1 MARARARGGAARAV
15 GKAAGATV
23 GPSGRPAPPGAQKV
37 PGVGAVLAS
46 PDAKAGGEP
55 DLAAPSRRAVLGAS
69 AGLLGLAADW
79 GWRPGPAAAKGGPEV
94 YFDMA
99 VNGEPVGR
107 VTVALFE
114 DVAPAASGLVADLAS
129 SNFPAKYTRS
139 QIVEVNPDGYVRCEG
154 VRPTQLDLYRDDAA
168 RGEIISSILGE
179 FEAQRLS
186 HGADRP
192 SFSLVVRNAEAAVEK
207 TKLKALNGKLTA
219 VTEVSNNVQPNCTGF
234 ALTSGPVSAL
244 DATNLVVGEIVGGLD
259 VVRKLEAVPAN
270 FSSKDNGF
278 LKAGLAIGD
287 GRATFAKTRIGRPL
301 ARVQVLKSGLV
312 AAPKPAEETAELAS
326 AEAASPLEG
335 TFTDPFHPGCTRTV
349 TLDGLGGAVVTGED
363 GAEQPACLDGRVS
376 CPPWMP
382 RLPRRPW
389 PTDAD
394 EQARRAWK
402 LEGTVAEDGRAVEVD
417 FGPKTNGAVGRLRGV
432 FNGRDGIDWPDGN
445 TWTRVKVDAPSSQ

>member
-1 MARARARGGAARAV
+1 MSRV
-15 GKAAGATV
+15 
-23 GPSGRPAPPGAQKV
+23 SGL
-37 PGVGAVLAS
+37 LAS

-219 VTEVSNNVQPNCTGF
+219 VTEVSNNVQPPT
-234 ALTSGPVSAL
+234 
-244 DATNLVVGEIVGGLD
+244 
-259 VVRKLEAVPAN
+259 
-270 FSSKDNGF
+270 
-278 LKAGLAIGD
+278 
-287 GRATFAKTRIGRPL
+287 
-301 ARVQVLKSGLV
+301 
-312 AAPKPAEETAELAS
+312 
-326 AEAASPLEG
+326 
-335 TFTDPFHPGCTRTV
+335 
-349 TLDGLGGAVVTGED
+349 
-363 GAEQPACLDGRVS
+363 
-376 CPPWMP
+376 
-382 RLPRRPW
+382 LPRRGW
-389 PTDAD
+389 
-394 EQARRAWK
+394 
-402 LEGTVAEDGRAVEVD
+402 VASSSSCG
-417 FGPKTNGAVGRLRGV
+417 
-432 FNGRDGIDWPDGN
+432 
-445 TWTRVKVDAPSSQ
+445 APSLPPSARGESAGGLGAERLTAISAWLVVSPAAAASAPKNRCPLKKSHKEKGG

>member
-1 MARARARGGAARAV
+1 M
-15 GKAAGATV
+15 GKAAGAAA

-37 PGVGAVLAS
+37 PGVGAVPAS
-46 PDAKAGGEP
+46 PAAKAGGQP
-55 DLAAPSRRAVLGAS
+55 DPAAPSRRAVLGAS
-69 AGLLGLAADW
+69 AGLLGLAAEDW
-79 GWRPGPAAAKGGPEV
+79 GWRPGPAAAAAAKGGPEV

-179 FEAQRLS
+179 FEAPRRLS
-186 HGADRP
+186 HAADRP

-244 DATNLVVGEIVGGLD
+244 DATNLVVGEIV
-259 VVRKLEAVPAN
+259 
-270 FSSKDNGF
+270 
-278 LKAGLAIGD
+278 D
-287 GRATFAKTRIGRPL
+287 G
-301 ARVQVLKSGLV
+301 
-312 AAPKPAEETAELAS
+312 E
-326 AEAASPLEG
+326 
-335 TFTDPFHPGCTRTV
+335 
-349 TLDGLGGAVVTGED
+349 
-363 GAEQPACLDGRVS
+363 
-376 CPPWMP
+376 
-382 RLPRRPW
+382 
-389 PTDAD
+389 
-394 EQARRAWK
+394 
-402 LEGTVAEDGRAVEVD
+402 
-417 FGPKTNGAVGRLRGV
+417 
-432 FNGRDGIDWPDGN
+432 
-445 TWTRVKVDAPSSQ
+445 

>member
-1 MARARARGGAARAV
+1 MNVLRGAMSRV
-15 GKAAGATV
+15 
-23 GPSGRPAPPGAQKV
+23 SGL
-37 PGVGAVLAS
+37 LAS

-244 DATNLVVGEIVGGLD
+244 DATNLVVGEIV
-259 VVRKLEAVPAN
+259 
-270 FSSKDNGF
+270 
-278 LKAGLAIGD
+278 D
-287 GRATFAKTRIGRPL
+287 GEYMR
-301 ARVQVLKSGLV
+301 
-312 AAPKPAEETAELAS
+312 
-326 AEAASPLEG
+326 
-335 TFTDPFHPGCTRTV
+335 
-349 TLDGLGGAVVTGED
+349 
-363 GAEQPACLDGRVS
+363 
-376 CPPWMP
+376 
-382 RLPRRPW
+382 PRREGPR
-389 PTDAD
+389 TD
-394 EQARRAWK
+394 
-402 LEGTVAEDGRAVEVD
+402 
-417 FGPKTNGAVGRLRGV
+417 
-432 FNGRDGIDWPDGN
+432 
-445 TWTRVKVDAPSSQ
+445 